1 MEQVNWKSMASHALK
16 WGAFQLR
23 EPHWKSGLFNMR
35 SEGVCGEIEERIG
48 DKGIVITRREGRSWK
63 SGPRKPTAIIEPSR
77 KKDSL
82 TKER

>member
-1 MEQVNWKSMASHALK
+1 
-16 WGAFQLR
+16 
-23 EPHWKSGLFNMR
+23 MR